1 MPYVIGC
8 MENMLQSPRSLT
20 TPYLQQNR
28 QHERY
33 ENSKLAFIL
42 RQIGRQDR
50 LRELVDAQVTDLWL
64 PLPRRLAQRLL
75 GDEVSHSFLAVQE
88 RCLDDDV
95 KLRMNGEHLC
105 LTDSYSLS
113 FKKGR
118 LLGVGGFGEVYQVF
132 HPQTNLGYARKVMTR
147 PVNFQ
152 RHCDL
157 LRHFKKEL
165 KGLLRVRHQ
174 HCVRLAA
181 SCTDMDS
188 VILFSSPVA
197 DCDLARFLDSELA
210 DHEFV
215 ILRRSIGC
223 IVSALAYLHQADIR
237 YRTWP

>member
-157 LRHFKKEL
+157 LR
-165 KGLLRVRHQ
+165 VRHQ